1 MQATAITGVS
11 SCAVGVDPRVADA
24 RVVYVGQRGKH
35 APPIIVLGPD
45 GRMLRSFGT
54 GLIETMHGMH
64 MQQDDKAGKM
74 FLWVTDS
81 HAGKVMKFEPTTG
94 KLLVT
99 LGSPGTGISPIQFGS
114 VADIAFDADG
124 SLYISDGD
132 GGVNARIM
140 KLDSSFEVVWVVGN
154 NGTVAP
160 AAGPFESPH
169 SLDYDPTT
177 RRCVR
182 TFIQCDIMNALNA
195 DSAYQQLH

>member
-24 RVVYVGQRGKH
+24 RVVYVGQRGKG

-45 GRMLRSFGT
+45 GRMLRSFGA
-54 GLIETMHGMH
+54 GLVETMHGMH
-64 MQQDDKAGKM
+64 MQQDDKAGQM

-81 HAGKVMKFEPTTG
+81 HAGKVMKFEPMTG

-99 LGSPGTGISPIQFGS
+99 LGSHGTGISPIQFGS

-132 GGVNARIM
+132 GGANARIM
-140 KLDSSFEVVWVVGN
+140 KLDSSFKVVWVVGN

-160 AAGPFESPH
+160 AAAPF
-169 SLDYDPTT
+169 
-177 RRCVR
+177 
-182 TFIQCDIMNALNA
+182 
-195 DSAYQQLH
+195 